1 MDKRMREEYGQ
12 SDKQQVERASTKR
25 ARRGLLAAIILL
37 FLLAAGGWL
46 TLIEA
51 PAARGPVKQ
60 DTLRVQ
66 PGMTLGQ
73 ISSELQARGLLASPF
88 RLKLAARLFGLA
100 TGIQQGLFILDS
112 SMSPREMLEALQDYA
127 VPVRRLRVPEA
138 ARAGEIAGIVS
149 RELELDSLRLMEL
162 VGDSLFIASFGLNQ
176 PDLEGLLYP
185 ETYLVSEVETEEQ
198 VLARLVKMS
207 LSVIDELSPGA
218 RPKGHE
224 LRELLTMAS
233 IVQGEVQLA
242 SEADTVAA
250 VYHNRLKQGMRLQAD
265 PTVQILL
272 ADGPRRLLLKDLE
285 IDSPYNTYLYKGLPP
300 GPIGNPG
307 RVALAAAMKPAECD
321 YLYFVARGDGS
332 HIFAHSYDEHL
343 ENRKPLDRLRR
354 ELLRDRGRK

>member
-1 MDKRMREEYGQ
+1 MQEEQHQLEKQVDKRAAFMGG
-12 SDKQQVERASTKR
+12 K
-25 ARRGLLAAIILL
+25 RGLSAAIILL
-37 FLLAAGGWL
+37 LLIAAGGWIG
-46 TLIEA
+46 LIEA
-51 PAARGPVKQ
+51 PAARGPIKQ
-60 DTLRVQ
+60 DTLRVEA
-66 PGMTLGQ
+66 GMTLGE
-73 ISSELQARGLLASPF
+73 IASELQARGLLTSPF

-100 TGIQQGLFILDS
+100 TGIQQGLFILES
-112 SMSPREMLEALQDYA
+112 SMSPWEMLEAMQDYA

-138 ARAGEIAGIVS
+138 ARAGQIAGIVS
-149 RELELDSLRLMEL
+149 RELGLDSLRVMQL

-198 VLARLVKMS
+198 VLTRLVKMS
-207 LSVIDELSPGA
+207 LAVIDELSPGA

-272 ADGPRRLLLKDLE
+272 PDGPRRLLLKDLE

-321 YLYFVARGDGS
+321 YFYFVALGDGS
-332 HIFAHSYDEHL
+332 HVFAHSYDEHL
-343 ENRKPLDRLRR
+343 ENRKPLDKLRRKLRR
-354 ELLRDRGRK
+354 ERGRK